1 VSDTD
6 HKHPSFSVTQW
17 RSLSVGSK
25 ASIRPRMQCYTDRI
39 NQNFF
44 LQKLCM
50 SSWGTTKLVCQSQ
63 KHRNRAK

>member
-6 HKHPSFSVTQW
+6 HKHPGFSVTQW

-25 ASIRPRMQCYTDRI
+25 ASIRSRMQCYTDRI
-39 NQNFF
+39 TQHFF

-50 SSWGTTKLVCQSQ
+50 SFWGTTKLVCQSQ